1 MIALLGLLGG
11 LGVAL
16 LVDWLLFEP
25 SPPRPKRQSAIRLS
39 LLHAGIVSL
48 SPLKFLLICAASG
61 IVFVLITLALTGSWL
76 FAAVFLIFGLWAPWV
91 YLRHQAA
98 KRQAAL
104 HEQWPEVVDHLRS
117 AIRAGL
123 SLPESLS
130 QLATMGPE
138 LLRPSFRDFA
148 LDYRATSNFTLA
160 LEQLG
165 QRLADPVSDKILATL
180 RITREV
186 GGSDLGQTLST
197 LAAFLRDDVRT
208 RGELAARQSW
218 IVSAAR
224 LAVAAPWIL
233 LLVLGTQEAAKNAYM
248 TPGGAAVL
256 SAGLVISL
264 LCYRVMLR
272 LGNLPVEERV
282 LA

>member
-1 MIALLGLLGG
+1 MSTIIGLLGG
-11 LGVAL
+11 LGLAFI
-16 LVDWLLFEP
+16 VDWLLFD
-25 SPPRPKRQSAIRLS
+25 PRPKKARRPSQIQLS
-39 LLHAGIVSL
+39 LVRAGIVNVTRA
-48 SPLKFLLICAASG
+48 KFLWICAASG
-61 IVFVLITLALTGSWL
+61 ACFVLLTLALTGSWL
-76 FAAVFLIFGLWAPWV
+76 FAAVFMIFGLWTPWV

-104 HEQWPEVVDHLRS
+104 QEQWPEVVDHLRS

-130 QLATMGPE
+130 QLSLMGPE

-148 LDYRATSNFTLA
+148 LDYRATSNFSVA
-160 LEQLG
+160 LDQLG
-165 QRLADPVSDKILATL
+165 ERLADPVADKILAAL

-186 GGSDLGQTLST
+186 GGTDLGQTLST
-197 LAAFLRDDVRT
+197 LSAFLRDDVRT

-233 LLVLGTQEAAKNAYM
+233 LLVLGTQEAAKNAYL
-248 TPGGAAVL
+248 TASGVAVL
-256 SAGLVISL
+256 VAGLVISL

-272 LGNLPVEERV
+272 LGTLPVEERV